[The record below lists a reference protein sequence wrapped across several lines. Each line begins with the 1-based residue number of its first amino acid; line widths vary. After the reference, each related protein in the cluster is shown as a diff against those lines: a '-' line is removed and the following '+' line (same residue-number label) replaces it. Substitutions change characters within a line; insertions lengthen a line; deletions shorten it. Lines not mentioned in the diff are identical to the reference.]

1 MEKKLVLKN
10 KIDEINKLALFI
22 EELDE
27 TLNLTPE

>member
-1 MEKKLVLKN
+1 MRTLAGQYE
-10 KIDEINKLALFI
+10 IAEINKLALFI